1 MTNDAAAPQGSDR
14 DDGGDAF
21 VPSDAGARA
30 FAVDPMRNVVLEA
43 SAGTGKTS
51 VLVSRYL
58 NLIRAGVAPS
68 NILAITFTRKAAA
81 EMRERIVRDLRK
93 AAALSLVDA
102 ARWRDLRGRLGDIA
116 ISTIDAFCLSL
127 VREFPLEADLDPG
140 FEVADETEIPRLV
153 EEALD
158 RTLRICRG
166 LATTDEHI
174 ALVFTRLGENRIR
187 AALASLLDRR
197 LVAAGALAQFLA
209 AAPAALTVETATAQA
224 ADRLRRVLDR
234 VPGGRDRLLAD
245 GPQGSAR
252 FALLVSGLRGLE
264 EAPQPAV
271 VRAVLNRLEQHV
283 FTQTGTPRK
292 QFGELYPKQE
302 FPSEEA
308 RKRHLADIPAIAPGI
323 SDVLSAFD
331 RDVNVLLA
339 RGIRRMFLVAR
350 REYSRALNA
359 RAVVD
364 FAESLARALRLL
376 GRMDEFAQSRYR
388 LEARYHHVL
397 VDELQDTS
405 RAQWQLVARL
415 VASWGEGAGL
425 AHDAVI
431 QPTVFVVGD
440 RKQSIYA
447 FRDAEVRVFR
457 TARRHIEQLREDRDV
472 RRALTHS
479 FRSVAGLQVFAN
491 DLFTAV
497 EKEPHR
503 DDAFRY
509 GVRDR
514 FPVSADGGTIDTG
527 AVSLVVGDGLRS
539 VATAVAAEVERLLG
553 GTVVRDRQSGLRRP
567 AEPGDI
573 AILFRARE
581 SHREFEQ
588 ALAARRIPTY
598 VYKGL
603 GFFDADE
610 TKDLLA
616 LLRYL
621 ADPSSDLRAAAFL
634 RSRFVR
640 LSDGAVR
647 LLSPN
652 PAVALLGADPPAV
665 AGGLDEEDRTVL
677 LRARAGVAAWVDLV
691 DRVPHAELL
700 DRILAESAYA
710 FETRG
715 PRLRQAREN
724 LKKMRAIVRRIQN
737 RGYATLGRIAEH
749 LDRLSIGDESNAAI
763 DALEAVNLM
772 TVHAAKGLEFPIV
785 FLVNIERGTGGRRD
799 PVVVAFEG
807 WHRRPVVSIDGML
820 DDADAAVRARDREET
835 KRLLYVGITRAR
847 DRLYLAAALKD
858 GRLQPGRGSLAE
870 LLPATFKETITRA
883 GDCVAEGRVE
893 WAAAADRRHILR
905 VCGPLEALA
914 GAAGACAEA
923 GQSDLPDDFAVIND
937 TTAVSRM
944 SVTQMAAAGA
954 GVGAWDAAGEPIGG
968 VTDRAAALA
977 GTLVHRLF
985 QFESKAWGEPRT
997 IEEVTDE
1004 ARRLCRAEELAAVDR
1019 PGALL
1024 RHAAEAYLAIRQQ
1037 PAVQLVLASGECLFE
1052 VPFSLALTDELAAEP
1067 TGILRGAIDCLVRRP
1082 DGRVLVVDF
1091 KTGAPRGEHHVQV
1104 GHYVR
1109 AAQLACGTTDVE
1121 GLLVYPTKG

>member
-1 MTNDAAAPQGSDR
+1 MTSDPAPPRRPDR
-14 DDGGDAF
+14 EGGGEAF

-43 SAGTGKTS
+43 SAGTGKTT
-51 VLVSRYL
+51 VLVSRYI
-58 NLIRAGVAPS
+58 NLIQAGVDPA
-68 NILAITFTRKAAA
+68 NVLAITFTRKAAA
-81 EMRERIVRDLRK
+81 EMRERIIRELRK
-93 AAALSLVDA
+93 AAALSPADA

-127 VREFPLEADLDPG
+127 VREFPLEADVDPA
-140 FEVADETEIPRLV
+140 FDVADETEIPRLV
-153 EEALD
+153 EETLD
-158 RTLRICRG
+158 RTLRVCRG
-166 LATTDEHI
+166 LATRDENV
-174 ALVFTRLGENRIR
+174 ALVFRRLGEKRVR
-187 AALASLLDRR
+187 AALASLLGRR
-197 LVAAGALAQFLA
+197 LVAAGALARFLA
-209 AAPAALTVETATAQA
+209 GAPAALTVETASAQA
-224 ADRLRRVLDR
+224 AGRLLRVLDGA
-234 VPGGRDRLLAD
+234 PGGRDRFLAD
-245 GPQGSAR
+245 GPRASAR
-252 FALLVSGLRGLE
+252 FALLLSELRRLE

-271 VRAVLNRLEQHV
+271 VRTVLDRLEPHV
-283 FTQTGTPRK
+283 FTQARTPRK
-292 QFGELYPKQE
+292 QFGTLYPKQA
-302 FPSEEA
+302 FPSEES
-308 RKRHLADIPAIAPGI
+308 RKRHLAGLAAIAPGVG
-323 SDVLSAFD
+323 DVLSAFD

-350 REYSRALNA
+350 TEYRRALDV
-359 RAVVD
+359 RGVVD
-364 FAESLARALRLL
+364 FSESLARALRLL

-415 VASWGEGAGL
+415 IASWGEGAGL

-431 QPTVFVVGD
+431 QPSVFVVGD

-457 TARRHIEQLREDRDV
+457 TARRHIEGLRADRDV

-479 FRSVAGLQVFAN
+479 FRAVAGLQAFAN
-491 DLFTAV
+491 DLFAAV
-497 EKEPHR
+497 EKAPQR

-514 FPVSADGGTIDTG
+514 FPVSTDGRTSAAG
-527 AVSLVVGDGLRS
+527 AVGLVVGDGPRS

-553 GTVVRDRQSGLRRP
+553 VAVVRDRQSGLGRP
-567 AEPGDI
+567 AKPEDI

-588 ALAARRIPTY
+588 ALAARSIPTY

-603 GFFDADE
+603 GFFEADE

-616 LLRYL
+616 LLKYL

-640 LSDGAVR
+640 LSDAGIR

-652 PAVALLGADPPAV
+652 PAAALLGADPPELAS
-665 AGGLDEEDRTVL
+665 GLDEEDQAVFF
-677 LRARAGVAAWVDLV
+677 RARASVAAWVDLV

-724 LKKMRAIVRRIQN
+724 LKKMRALVRRIQN

-749 LDRLSIGDESNAAI
+749 LDRLSTADESNATV
-763 DALEAVNLM
+763 DAVAAVSLM

-807 WHRRPVVSIDGML
+807 RRRQPVVSIDGML
-820 DDADAAVRARDREET
+820 SRADAAVRRRDREET

-847 DRLYLAAALKD
+847 DRLYLAASLKE
-858 GRLQPGRGSLAE
+858 GKLQPGHGSLAE
-870 LLPATFKETITRA
+870 LLPQTLHDAIARA
-883 GDCVAEGRVE
+883 AGLVAGGWVE
-893 WAAAADRRHILR
+893 WTAAEERRHRLL
-905 VCGPLEALA
+905 VCGPPEAPPA
-914 GAAGACAEA
+914 AVGADAQAR
-923 GQSDLPDDFAVIND
+923 QSAAPDDFAALSD
-937 TTAVSRM
+937 AAAVERT
-944 SVTQMAAAGA
+944 SVTQLAAAETGVRAWEGA
-954 GVGAWDAAGEPIGG
+954 GEAAGG
-968 VTDRAAALA
+968 VTDSAAALA

-985 QFESKAWGEPRT
+985 QFESKGWNEPRP

-1019 PGALL
+1019 PDALL
-1024 RHAAEAYLAIRQQ
+1024 RHAAEAYLAIRRQ
-1037 PAVQLVLASGECLFE
+1037 PAVQAVLASGECLFE
-1052 VPFSLALTDELAAEP
+1052 VPFSLVATDELG
-1067 TGILRGAIDCLVRRP
+1067 TGPIRVLRGAIDCLVRRR
-1082 DGRVLVVDF
+1082 DGRVTVVDF
-1091 KTGAPRGEHHVQV
+1091 KTGAPQEEHRTQLR
-1104 GHYVR
+1104 HYVR
-1109 AAQLACGTTDVE
+1109 AAQLFCGTTAVE
-1121 GLLVYPTKG
+1121 GLLAYPATG